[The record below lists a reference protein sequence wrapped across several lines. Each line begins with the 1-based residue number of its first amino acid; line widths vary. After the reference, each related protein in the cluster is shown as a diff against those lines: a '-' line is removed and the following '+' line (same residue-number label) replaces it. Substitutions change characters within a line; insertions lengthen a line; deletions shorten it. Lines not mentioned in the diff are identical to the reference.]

1 MPTKLTRKS
10 HCRGQQDSVD
20 PSQTARGEL
29 AVAMSWF
36 ERRQQAAKLE
46 AEAEPAV
53 VSVLD
58 TAPEPRAAGGAAAC
72 SAADDAAYVAT
83 QRAAADAPLFDE
95 DACATRVLS
104 CDSEQGARTCA
115 NHPTG
120 C

>member
-1 MPTKLTRKS
+1 M
-10 HCRGQQDSVD
+10 
-20 PSQTARGEL
+20 
-29 AVAMSWF
+29 AMSWF

-104 CDSEQGARTCA
+104 CDSEQGARACVYPSCRLLPLA
-115 NHPTG
+115 AAG
-120 C
+120 CWLLAAGCWLLAAAAMQSHD